1 MAPLLEVP
9 LRFGRCM
16 DWWLWCLLLFVV
28 LGIMGYFVWMFG
40 PAITLWYLRKKA
52 LSIGVK
58 KANKLLRKVT
68 DEDDG

>member
-1 MAPLLEVP
+1 
-9 LRFGRCM
+9 M
-16 DWWLWCLLLFVV
+16 DWWLWGLLLFVI

-40 PAITLWYLRKKA
+40 STITLWYLRKKA

>member
-1 MAPLLEVP
+1 
-9 LRFGRCM
+9 M

-28 LGIMGYFVWMFG
+28 LGIMGYLIWMFG
-40 PAITLWYLRKKA
+40 STITIWYFRKKA